1 MFRRALA
8 LLAITG
14 LISASLASGVGLA
27 QAGPPAVEDP
37 MKAFSITPPGQHGEI
52 TAAQFAAGQASGDF
66 GDHYADLLPIY
77 ASLINDDDVA
87 EDELGKY
94 FHPMQFGPGAD
105 AGAPYSPIEGV
116 TVYRDKYGIPSI
128 YAPDSNKASFALGY
142 VTAEDRMFE
151 MDAFRHA
158 ARGTL
163 AAFIGAGDNDA
174 NLKMDIATRREGYT
188 DDEVQAMFDNLDDKF
203 GKYGKA
209 VQDGL
214 QAYSDGINA
223 RIGEIQM
230 NPSLCSVEYQAIGQP
245 CPGDPA
251 AWEPLDTLYLVILQL
266 RIFGETAGGEIQ
278 NAGLYAHLTKKHGPK
293 VGTKIYND
301 LMRVNDPLSPTSIE
315 PTQAKFPSQ
324 NLGKMNPKSIA
335 IPDDAEKIATQEN
348 RRSEL
353 RTSVLRGLG
362 FPTGPQSNA
371 ILVSGAESASGNPI
385 QWGAP
390 QVGYAT
396 PGFFMEVDVH
406 TPDADFR
413 GPAVPGASA
422 LIPLGRGTDYAWSLT
437 TGYSDAVDTRVEK
450 LCEPDGGEPKED
462 SNGYLFKGKCEKMLS
477 WEETFTIGNNPTAQ
491 DPPRQA
497 EKRTFQRTRH
507 GPVFARGKVS
517 GAPVA
522 FVKQRFFWKK
532 EIDSIPQFYRWNTAV
547 HSIKD
552 FEAAAKKFTM
562 SFNAFYADSENI
574 GYFHVGMYPKRTP
587 GTHTSLPTWGTGE
600 WEWKGRFPY
609 SAHPHVVNPKIGWL
623 TNWNNKPSLGWNNYD
638 NAKWGAVH
646 RVQLLKD
653 GMHALLD
660 GNGKATMSDV
670 VDVAR
675 VAATQDTRG
684 VYVGPEM
691 LEMARS
697 EGKGGPADEATA
709 LTALQTWI
717 DAGANRFNK
726 NADAEMDDGPA
737 LALFDAWYDKLVH
750 KIFDDELGPE
760 GYTLIPA
767 PVTDYTP
774 DSGSSFWF
782 DFSSYLENLFDA
794 DGSKPYSRD
803 YCDDMTTADVKETCA
818 AMVLKS
824 FQDAY
829 AALKTDQ
836 GADMTKWT
844 MPAENIVFAEFG
856 AGSVDPIPWQ
866 NRGTHNHIVE
876 ITGKAG
882 E

>member
-1 MFRRALA
+1 
-8 LLAITG
+8 
-14 LISASLASGVGLA
+14 
-27 QAGPPAVEDP
+27 
-37 MKAFSITPPGQHGEI
+37 MKAFSISPPGQHGEI
-52 TAAQFAAGQASGDF
+52 TAVQFAAGQTSGDW
-66 GDHYADLLPIY
+66 GEHYQDLLPIY
-77 ASLINDDDVA
+77 ASLVDDDDVA

-105 AGAPYSPIEGV
+105 AGEPYSPIEGV

-128 YAPDSNKASFALGY
+128 YAPDTKKASFALGY
-142 VTAEDRMFE
+142 VSAEDRMFE

-163 AAFIGAGDNDA
+163 ASFIGAGDNDA
-174 NLKMDIATRREGYT
+174 NLKMDIDTRREGYT
-188 DDEVQAMFDNLDDKF
+188 ADEVQAMFDKLDDKY
-203 GKYGKA
+203 GQYGKD
-209 VQDGL
+209 VQEGL
-214 QAYSDGINA
+214 QSFADGINS
-223 RIGEIQM
+223 RIAEM
-230 NPSLCSVEYQAIGQP
+230 KMDPSLCSVEYQAIGQP
-245 CPGDPA
+245 CPQHPDD
-251 AWEPLDTLYLVILQL
+251 WEPLDTLYLVILQL
-266 RIFGETAGGEIQ
+266 RVFGETAGGEMQ

-293 VGTKIYND
+293 LGKKIYND

-324 NLGKMNPKSIA
+324 NLGKINPKSFA
-335 IPDDAEKIATQEN
+335 IPDDAEKIATQET
-348 RRSEL
+348 RRQDVREG
-353 RTSVLRGLG
+353 VLRGLG

-385 QWGAP
+385 EWGAP

-406 TPDADFR
+406 TPTSNFR

-450 LCEPDGGEPKED
+450 LCDPAGGEPKED
-462 SNGYLFKGKCEKMLS
+462 SKGYMFKGKCEKMVS
-477 WEETFTIGNNPTAQ
+477 WEETFNISPNPSSQ
-491 DPPRQA
+491 EQPRQA
-497 EKRTFQRTRH
+497 EKRTFERTRH
-507 GPVFARGKVS
+507 GPVFARGKVN

-547 HSIKD
+547 HSIED

-562 SFNAFYADSENI
+562 SFNAFYADSQDI

-587 GTHTSLPTWGTGE
+587 GTHPSLPTWGTGE
-600 WEWKGRFPY
+600 WEWKGRFPFE
-609 SAHPHVVNPKIGWL
+609 SHPHVINPKIGWL
-623 TNWNNKPSLGWNNYD
+623 TNWNNKPSIGWNNYD
-638 NAKWGAVH
+638 NAKWGPVH
-646 RVQLLKD
+646 RVGLLKD
-653 GMHALLD
+653 GLHELLD
-660 GNGKATMSDV
+660 GNGKATMSDI

-675 VAATQDTRG
+675 VVATRDARG

-691 LEMARS
+691 LSMARD
-697 EGKGGPADEATA
+697 EGQGGSAEEATA
-709 LTALQTWI
+709 LAAVQTWI
-717 DAGANRFNK
+717 DAGANRFNR
-726 NADAEMDDGPA
+726 NHDDTMDDSPA

-760 GYTLIPA
+760 GYELIPA
-767 PVTDYTP
+767 PVTDYIP
-774 DSGSSFWF
+774 ADGSNFWF
-782 DFSSYLENLFDA
+782 DFSSYLANLFDGN
-794 DGSKPYSRD
+794 GSAPYARD
-803 YCDDMTTADVKETCA
+803 YCDDLTTTDAKETCA
-818 AMVLKS
+818 QLVLKS

-829 AALKTDQ
+829 AKLKTDQ

-844 MPAENIVFAEFG
+844 IPAENIEFQEFG

-882 E
+882 S